1 MISGSR
7 LPLAA
12 LCLAA
17 AFSGAGQAMDEEIED
32 LPPSVQAALDE
43 AAQEQDTC
51 FAFAERYRME
61 IERSWPRPPEQD
73 SSPCV
78 SGSGRKVVMTCAP
91 SGAWKERLEG
101 HRPVVEVT
109 EESGETAEYFCKTV
123 PVVAG
128 F

>member
-7 LPLAA
+7 VPVAA
-12 LCLAA
+12 LCLVA
-17 AFSGAGQAMDEEIED
+17 AFAGAAQAMDEEIED
-32 LPPSVQAALDE
+32 LPPSAQAVLDE
-43 AAQEQDTC
+43 ESQKQDTC
-51 FAFAERYRME
+51 FAFSETYRME
-61 IERSWPRPPEQD
+61 IERSWPRTPERN

-78 SGSGRKVVMTCAP
+78 SGSGRKVVMTCGP

-109 EESGETAEYFCKTV
+109 EESGETAEYFCKTA
-123 PVVAG
+123 PITG